1 MQVYEGRHGG
11 KAVAL
16 KVIRPQ
22 GRDEFLRSLAA
33 MHLELKFLLSDNIRQ
48 HPNVVK
54 VLGFT
59 WQEETGPL
67 RDDGFFIKPI
77 LLVELASPENSTL
90 DALIGRLRI
99 DDFATKA
106 SLISDIV
113 QGLDAVHSEFLIH
126 GDLKPENVLI
136 FASQGPSAT
145 PEKSRYVAKLSD
157 FGYSDDAEVRSTSH
171 RWNLAGT
178 EYWCPPECFTSAQL
192 DEDRMSAVR
201 SAPRDLYCLGLIIW
215 YIIASELPLG
225 HDRGPAWSAKR

>member
-16 KVIRPQ
+16 KVIRAQ
-22 GRDEFLRSLAA
+22 KKDEFLQSLAA
-33 MHLELKFLLSDNIRQ
+33 LRTELTFLLSDNIRQ
-48 HPNVVK
+48 HPNIIK

-67 RDDGFFIKPI
+67 RDQGIFIKPI
-77 LLVELASPENSTL
+77 LLVELASPESPTL
-90 DALIGRLRI
+90 DVLIRNLRI

-113 QGLDAVHSEFLIH
+113 QGLDAVQGEFFVH

-136 FASQGPSAT
+136 FPFKASSESPEGP
-145 PEKSRYVAKLSD
+145 KYIAKLSD
-157 FGYSDDAEVRSTSH
+157 FGYSDDADVPSTSR

-178 EYWCPPECFTSAQL
+178 EYWSPPECFISAHGQV
-192 DEDRMSAVR
+192 DEDTMTAVR
-201 SAPRDLYCLGLIIW
+201 ANLGTCTLSA
-215 YIIASELPLG
+215 
-225 HDRGPAWSAKR
+225 